1 MTGSKKVFILNP
13 PCYLMRSA
21 VLETEIFIYIL
32 EKIENKFYELIAS
45 EALLYEN
52 MKDSDMERKERV
64 SSYFELSNKF
74 IEIADKDIYRGR
86 FLQEKG
92 FSGIDSLHIA
102 LAEKARADYFITCD
116 DGIIKLYKK
125 YKKLIN
131 IEVLSLVEFIGRIN
145 KWDTHCL
152 RLKLTDGMRSL
163 KSLAMPELQSLY

>member
-1 MTGSKKVFILNP
+1 MLLKEITKSSKKRKIRIYIDSCVYNRPFD
-13 PCYLMRSA
+13 YQGQERVA
-21 VLETEIFIYIL
+21 LETEIFIYIL
-32 EKIENKFYELIAS
+32 EKIENKFYELITS

-52 MKDSDMERKERV
+52 MKDSDMERKEWV
-64 SSYFELSNKF
+64 FSYFELSNKF

-131 IEVLSLVEFIGRIN
+131 IEVLSLVEFIGRI
-145 KWDTHCL
+145 K
-152 RLKLTDGMRSL
+152 
-163 KSLAMPELQSLY
+163 